1 MCFLFIGHF
10 EFCSQLERDLGP
22 RKLGGLGQS
31 DIPKIL
37 GTSDFLPKSN
47 TPLSDTSDI

>member
-1 MCFLFIGHF
+1 MCFFFIGHF

-22 RKLGGLGQS
+22 KKLGGLEQS

-37 GTSDFLPKSN
+37 RRSDFLPKSN
-47 TPLSDTSDI
+47 TSLSDTFDI